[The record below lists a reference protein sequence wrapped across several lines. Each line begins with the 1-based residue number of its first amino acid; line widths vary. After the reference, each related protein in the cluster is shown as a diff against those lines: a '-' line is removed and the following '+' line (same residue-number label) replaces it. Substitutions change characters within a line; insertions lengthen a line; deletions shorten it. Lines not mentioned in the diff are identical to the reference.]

1 VEEYATDDKEQEE
14 ILRLFS
20 VFERMEI
27 DRHHKEL
34 YKNTE
39 KDYKRGLPQGL
50 PTSPILTVSALQ
62 ECFMKKSKWN
72 TLMYADDGL
81 IYGNGPPPSEEEIIS
96 AISNDKYGISVNR
109 EKSGFAKLPDQGM
122 NLKFLGMR
130 LKGDT
135 LTAETRN
142 GSVLK
147 YDKHDLVAV
156 YDLLEN

>member
-1 VEEYATDDKEQEE
+1 
-14 ILRLFS
+14 
-20 VFERMEI
+20 
-27 DRHHKEL
+27 
-34 YKNTE
+34 
-39 KDYKRGLPQGL
+39 
-50 PTSPILTVSALQ
+50 
-62 ECFMKKSKWN
+62 
-72 TLMYADDGL
+72 MYADDGL

-96 AISNDKYGISVNR
+96 TISNDKYGISVNR
-109 EKSGFAKLPDQGM
+109 EKSGFAKLPDQEM

-142 GSVLK
+142 GSVLT